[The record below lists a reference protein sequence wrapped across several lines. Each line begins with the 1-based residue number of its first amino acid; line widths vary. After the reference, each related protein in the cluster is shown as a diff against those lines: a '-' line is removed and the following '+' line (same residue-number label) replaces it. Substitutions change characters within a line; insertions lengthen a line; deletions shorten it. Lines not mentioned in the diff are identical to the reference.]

1 MNALGTGEWHMSMTD
16 FERMLEAVLPAS
28 GKTSLT
34 LTDVPRGDDSLMQL
48 LEKALVRGNRSS
60 SRLTEIYL
68 PMSQFPSMGSS
79 FWHVPVQD
87 TGSQDVL
94 RLVFES

>member
-1 MNALGTGEWHMSMTD
+1 MSMTD
-16 FERMLEAVLPAS
+16 FERMLSAVLPAT
-28 GKTSLT
+28 GRTSLT
-34 LTDVPRGDDSLMQL
+34 LTDVPRGDDSLTQL
-48 LEKALVRGNRSS
+48 LEKAIVLGNRTC

-68 PMSQFPSMGSS
+68 PMRDFPSMGAS

-94 RLVFES
+94 RLVFEN